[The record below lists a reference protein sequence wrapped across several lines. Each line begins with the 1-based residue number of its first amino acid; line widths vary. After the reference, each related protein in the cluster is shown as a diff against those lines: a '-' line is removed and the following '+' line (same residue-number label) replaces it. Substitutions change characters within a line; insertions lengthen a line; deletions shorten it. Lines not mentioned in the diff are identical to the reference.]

1 MAEVPR
7 ARVLRAGRRR
17 VGGVGEEP
25 SRAGLRLVWLAR
37 VESVW
42 LVQKEVVF
50 WTPGFCEPSDL
61 GWDEGG
67 LWALCPGLAE
77 KSEYLRASSEAD
89 PDHLVWNF
97 IWVSRLNGDGRLV
110 STRIAKLGG
119 LNLFL
124 DQ

>member
-7 ARVLRAGRRR
+7 ARVLRTGRRR
-17 VGGVGEEP
+17 VGGVGVEP

-77 KSEYLRASSEAD
+77 KSARRVRPIPITLFGISFGS
-89 PDHLVWNF
+89 
-97 IWVSRLNGDGRLV
+97 
-110 STRIAKLGG
+110 LG
-119 LNLFL
+119 
-124 DQ
+124 